1 MAILVKGYSL
11 MAGYI
16 LAYNKFFFLKL
27 YIFLYWEDN
36 QKHVHYMCYS

>member
-1 MAILVKGYSL
+1 

-16 LAYNKFFFLKL
+16 LAYNTFDLKL
-27 YIFLYWEDN
+27 YIFSFLYWEDN